1 MRSYAHHVIKKQVSS
16 RHHSDRNL
24 KEQAAVALL
33 HCFEVSERVRGC
45 VRKPERARR
54 ICSSDCAKSEHFV
67 RISGA
72 MVDGEDIFAAVVIN
86 DELLSAVK
94 NGLSYCQLGLPIY
107 WNFDTI
113 RMQIRF
119 FSQLWQFREKLVSVY
134 CVVGKIWDRGRTAQS
149 DCIGESGQRCEEVD
163 VGFHIRNC

>member
-86 DELLSAVK
+86 DELLSAVI
-94 NGLSYCQLGLPIY
+94 NGVSNCQLGLPIY

-113 RMQIRF
+113 RMQ
-119 FSQLWQFREKLVSVY
+119 VSVY

>member
-113 RMQIRF
+113 RMQ
-119 FSQLWQFREKLVSVY
+119 VSVY